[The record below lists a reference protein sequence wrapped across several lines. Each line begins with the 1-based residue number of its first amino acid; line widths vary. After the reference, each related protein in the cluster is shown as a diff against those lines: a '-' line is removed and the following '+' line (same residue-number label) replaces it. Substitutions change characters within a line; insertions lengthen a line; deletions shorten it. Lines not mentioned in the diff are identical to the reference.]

1 MQAEGSFLA
10 AALHPLNGRRAIV
23 EMRTRMA
30 MPALMDSGALPIGEA
45 WAEELGGSIWPAA

>member
-30 MPALMDSGALPIGEA
+30 MPSLMDSGALPIGEA